1 MDPSPSFL
9 PRGPSSLALAVE
21 VQGHRVACFLLQ
33 VSVVG
38 IALEM
43 DLSRLSSTVVYN
55 LVDLPS
61 HRPSQCRLRV
71 PALDEERHVK
81 CFTHAHD
88 AADAQPHHCHP
99 HYLLGQISS
108 VSVG

>member
-1 MDPSPSFL
+1 M
-9 PRGPSSLALAVE
+9 
-21 VQGHRVACFLLQ
+21 
-33 VSVVG
+33 SVVG

-43 DLSRLSSTVVYN
+43 DLPRLSCTVAYD

-71 PALDEERHVK
+71 PALDEVLHGE
-81 CFTHAHD
+81 HAHD
-88 AADAQPHHCHP
+88 AAHAQPHHCHP

-108 VSVG
+108 VNVG

>member
-1 MDPSPSFL
+1 MGPSLSFL
-9 PRGPSSLALAVE
+9 RRGPSSLALAVE

-33 VSVVG
+33 VSVVD

-43 DLSRLSSTVVYN
+43 DLSRLSSTVAYD

-71 PALDEERHVK
+71 PALDEVLDSEHV
-81 CFTHAHD
+81 HD